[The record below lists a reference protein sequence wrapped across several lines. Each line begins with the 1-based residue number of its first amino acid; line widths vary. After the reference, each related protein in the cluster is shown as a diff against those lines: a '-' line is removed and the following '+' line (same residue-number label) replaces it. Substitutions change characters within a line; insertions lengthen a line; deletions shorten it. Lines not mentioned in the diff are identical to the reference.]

1 MSARKVS
8 SLVITVRACAV
19 RGRSSCGQG
28 KFAGAVGTTLL
39 DARDQIFREE
49 HLTSSG
55 GSTDYPLG
63 DSDGSLRRRRFCR
76 SSPSLLM

>member
-8 SLVITVRACAV
+8 SLMITVRACAV

-28 KFAGAVGTTLL
+28 KFVGAVGATLL
-39 DARDQIFREE
+39 DARDQRFGKE
-49 HLTSSG
+49 HLTSNG

-63 DSDGSLRRRRFCR
+63 TVMGVCGDGGSAGA
-76 SSPSLLM
+76 PQAY